1 MITPLQ
7 TKSAVSSTA
16 TDPGV
21 RLRVDEV
28 YLGYGDAPV
37 LRGISLALAPGE
49 VVLVMGENGA
59 GKSSLIR
66 VLSGQIAPLRGRVEL
81 DGVRI
86 DGLAPHQVHSRGIST
101 VLQGGR
107 VFGGLTVEDNL
118 RVASQSGMDSRH
130 STATDL
136 FPLLKPLRGRRASL
150 LSGGERQMLAVSMAL
165 VRSPR
170 VLLLDE
176 PTAGLAGDLAGQCLV
191 TVAQRTRALGAAV
204 MLVEQNLDAAM
215 AICDRALVLHD
226 GMLIPF
232 DAKDR
237 VSTRGNLT

>member
-7 TKSAVSSTA
+7 TTHGVASTA

-21 RLRVDEV
+21 RLRVDGV
-28 YLGYGDAPV
+28 YLGYGDTSV
-37 LRGISLALAPGE
+37 LHGVSLSVAPGE

-66 VLSGQIAPLRGRVEL
+66 VLSGQAAPLRGRVEL

-86 DGLAPHQVHSRGIST
+86 DGLAPHHVHARGIST

-107 VFGGLTVEDNL
+107 VFAGLTVEDNL
-118 RVASQSGMDSRH
+118 RVADRPGVDGTH
-130 STATDL
+130 APVTDL
-136 FPLLKPLRGRRASL
+136 FPLLMPLRGRRASL

-176 PTAGLAGDLAGQCLV
+176 PTAGLAGQLAEQCLA

-204 MLVEQNLDAAM
+204 ILVEQNLRAAM
-215 AICDRALVLHD
+215 AICDRALVLRD
-226 GMLIPF
+226 GMLTPL
-232 DAKDR
+232 DAKET
-237 VSTRGNLT
+237 VSIRGNLT